1 MRFALVVPIVS
12 AVVAAMVSLS
22 ILFLTRRSET
32 IKQLH
37 LLRTAAYVDFV
48 RSVSALAAV
57 RKPPLTELF
66 HQEPIQPKEYFLKEW
81 ESRLLLAD
89 AKARIAIYG
98 SESVVS
104 CLASFLRGGAV
115 LDSPERMKAFTAVCQ
130 TMRRDSR
137 PGPGKANDDDAQFLL
152 FG

>member
-1 MRFALVVPIVS
+1 MRFALAVPIIS
-12 AVVAAMVSLS
+12 AVVAAVVSLS
-22 ILFLTRRSET
+22 IAFLARRSET
-32 IKQLH
+32 LKQLH
-37 LLRTAAYVDFV
+37 SLRTAAYVDFI
-48 RSVSALAAV
+48 RSVSALAAI

-98 SESVVS
+98 STSVVS
-104 CLASFLRGGAV
+104 SLTGFLRGGFI
-115 LDSPERMKAFTAVCQ
+115 LDSAERMKSFTVLCQ

-137 PGPGKANDDDAQFLL
+137 PGPGKASDEDVHFLL